1 MTPTDTLLASLD
13 PDPVLR
19 GRQFERFVVTLLRTH
34 PLWASELAEVWPWAA
49 WPGRWGPDC
58 GIDAVAR
65 THDGRTI
72 AIQAKAYA
80 PGHRIT
86 KADLDT
92 FVSESARPG
101 IDGRML
107 VATTDILA
115 PNADRLCT
123 DLVPPVTRVLR
134 SHLDHAL
141 DGWDIPSLV
150 GDHPSGKPPPRP
162 APRPHQ
168 SEAITAV
175 VDGLASSDRGQLLMA
190 CGTGKTLTTLWIA
203 ETLGSECTLVL
214 VPSLGLLSQTLHE
227 WIRAASGPLH
237 TLCVCSDDTVRASD
251 DAPISRASDLGIPAT
266 TDPAVVTRFLAS
278 HGRRVVFST
287 YQSSAVITQAQA
299 DPAVPA
305 FDLVV
310 ADEAHRIAGD
320 AGEAYKAALD
330 PSRIRATRRIFA
342 TATPRIFSPSVRKA
356 AADRGVDVTGM
367 DDDERFGPV
376 LHRLPFGEA
385 ITRDLLT
392 DYRVVIMVIDDAT
405 VAEWVTSRELLRTPE
420 GGTRDARSVAT
431 LVGLL
436 KAIRDYG
443 LHRVISFHGRVAGAQ
458 GFARDLGSSATW
470 VRGDHLPEGTIEAR
484 LVSGAMPAGER
495 RRDLDWLRA
504 AGNGRR
510 GILTNAR
517 CLSEGIDVPSLD
529 GVAFIDPKRSQV
541 DITQAVGRAIRK
553 SPGKE
558 LGTIVLPVF
567 VRPGDDARAM
577 VEASDFRDV
586 WGVIAALRAQDP
598 SLGAELDAIRTRMG
612 REPGYRPATQDLSR
626 IVIDVPMTVGFEVGD
641 AIRTA
646 VVEEGTDTW
655 EFWFGLLEAY
665 VAGNGHC
672 RVPASHVTGDHHRLG
687 IWVNNIRAGRIL
699 LTDLRRSKL
708 EALPGWTWDLFETLW
723 DEGFARLEAY
733 RAGKGDCL
741 VPANHVTGDGYQL
754 GIWVGT
760 QRAKRTTMPAERRGR
775 LETLPGWTWDA
786 IETQWQE
793 GFARLEAYVAD
804 KGDCRVP
811 GNHVTGDDYRLG
823 QWVGVQRTKRTT
835 IPAERRGRLETLPGW
850 TWDARDEQWED
861 GFARLEAYVSDTGD
875 CRVPKDH
882 VTGDGYRLGQWVA
895 VQRTKRTTI
904 PAERKSRLEALNGW
918 TWHAKDTQWEEGF
931 ARLEAYVSDTGDCR
945 VPRSHVTGDGYQ
957 LGQWVNNQRA
967 KRETMTLDRMARID
981 ALPGWTWDP
990 FDSKWEEGFTRL
1002 EAYVTDKG
1010 DCRVRTDHVA
1020 GDGYRLGAWVHQQ
1033 RTKRTTMPADRKI
1046 RIEALPGWA
1055 WDAIET
1061 QWEDGFA
1068 RLEAY
1073 VAGKG
1078 DCRVPRGHVTS
1089 DGSRLGQWVD
1099 VQRRNRTTMSAE
1111 RKSRLEALSGWTWD
1125 ARDTKWDEGFA
1136 QLESYVADKGDCRVP
1151 GNHVTGDDYR
1161 LGGWVAKQRA
1171 TRTTMTAERKSLLE
1185 ALPGWTWDARPTSR
1199 GAVKNA
1205 EDDGGTS

>member
-1 MTPTDTLLASLD
+1 MTPTDTLLAILD

-107 VATTDILA
+107 VATTDLLA

-123 DLVPPVTRVLR
+123 DLDPPVTRVLR

-175 VDGLASSDRGQLLMA
+175 VDGLASSGRGQLLMA

-227 WIRAASGPLH
+227 WTRAASGPLH

-266 TDPAVVTRFLAS
+266 TDPAVVARFLAS

-305 FDLVV
+305 FDLAV

-320 AGEAYKAALD
+320 AGDAYKAVLD

-356 AADRGVDVTGM
+356 AADRGVEVTGM

-436 KAIRDYG
+436 KAIRDYD

-458 GFARDLGSSATW
+458 GFAHDLGSSARW

-558 LGTIVLPVF
+558 LGTIVLSVF

-598 SLGAELDAIRTRMG
+598 SLGADLDAIRTRMG

-641 AIRTA
+641 AVRTA
-646 VVEEGTDTW
+646 VVERGTDTW

-672 RVPASHVTGDHHRLG
+672 LVPAKHVTSDGSRLGSWVVNQRSRRSIISAERVTELEALPGWMWEVREGEWSEWFARLEAYVVAFGDSRVPGSHVNGDGYPLGNWVVGQRQNRETMSPDRRNRLQALSGWTWDTRETQWENGFTQLSAYVSENGNSRVPADHITADGYRLG
-687 IWVNNIRAGRIL
+687 PWVVNQRS
-699 LTDLRRSKL
+699 RRDTMPDDRKRRL
-708 EALPGWTWDLFETLW
+708 EALPGWTWD
-723 DEGFARLEAY
+723 
-733 RAGKGDCL
+733 
-741 VPANHVTGDGYQL
+741 
-754 GIWVGT
+754 T
-760 QRAKRTTMPAERRGR
+760 QE
-775 LETLPGWTWDA
+775 
-786 IETQWQE
+786 
-793 GFARLEAYVAD
+793 
-804 KGDCRVP
+804 
-811 GNHVTGDDYRLG
+811 
-823 QWVGVQRTKRTT
+823 
-835 IPAERRGRLETLPGW
+835 
-850 TWDARDEQWED
+850 
-861 GFARLEAYVSDTGD
+861 
-875 CRVPKDH
+875 
-882 VTGDGYRLGQWVA
+882 
-895 VQRTKRTTI
+895 
-904 PAERKSRLEALNGW
+904 
-918 TWHAKDTQWEEGF
+918 TQWEEGF
-931 ARLEAYVSDTGDCR
+931 ARLEAYLSDKGDCL
-945 VPRSHVTGDGYQ
+945 VPANHLTGDGFR
-957 LGQWVNNQRA
+957 LGQWVQVQRTRRLA
-967 KRETMTLDRMARID
+967 IVGVRRERLER
-981 ALPGWTWDP
+981 LPGWSWERQRDRWDHG
-990 FDSKWEEGFTRL
+990 FERLVEFVHSEGHCVVPV
-1002 EAYVTDKG
+1002 EHQ
-1010 DCRVRTDHVA
+1010 CP
-1020 GDGYRLGAWVHQQ
+1020 DGYRLGHWVRKQ
-1033 RTKRTTMPADRKI
+1033 RSNTEGLTDDR
-1046 RIEALPGWA
+1046 L
-1055 WDAIET
+1055 
-1061 QWEDGFA
+1061 A
-1068 RLEAY
+1068 RLEAI
-1073 VAGKG
+1073 AGWIWDVKTHQWSRAYELLRSYALQFG
-1078 DCRVPRGHVTS
+1078 DARVPQDFRSADGFGLGLWVSHNRSRSAPHFPTTRPGCLRRLRVGPGTFSRRHGRRPIEFSWNTHLSMEIASSKQDSGHQMV
-1089 DGSRLGQWVD
+1089 SR
-1099 VQRRNRTTMSAE
+1099 
-1111 RKSRLEALSGWTWD
+1111 WD
-1125 ARDTKWDEGFA
+1125 HG
-1136 QLESYVADKGDCRVP
+1136 
-1151 GNHVTGDDYR
+1151 
-1161 LGGWVAKQRA
+1161 
-1171 TRTTMTAERKSLLE
+1171 
-1185 ALPGWTWDARPTSR
+1185 
-1199 GAVKNA
+1199 
-1205 EDDGGTS
+1205 

>member
-1 MTPTDTLLASLD
+1 MTATDTLLASLD

-34 PLWASELAEVWPWAA
+34 PLWASELADVWPWAN

-107 VATTDILA
+107 VATTDLLA
-115 PNADRLCT
+115 TNADRLCT
-123 DLVPPVTRVLR
+123 GLVPPVTRVLR

-150 GDHPSGKPPPRP
+150 GDHPLGKPPPRP

-227 WIRAASGPLH
+227 WTRAASGTLH

-266 TDPAVVTRFLAS
+266 TDPAVVARFLAS

-287 YQSSAVITQAQA
+287 YQSSAVITQAQS

-320 AGEAYKAALD
+320 AGEAYKAVLD

-356 AADRGVDVTGM
+356 AADRGVEVTGM

-436 KAIRDYG
+436 KAIRDYD

-458 GFARDLGSSATW
+458 GFAHDLGSSATW

-626 IVIDVPMTVGFEVGD
+626 IVIDVPLSVGFEVGD
-641 AIRTA
+641 AVRTA
-646 VVEEGTDTW
+646 VVERGTDTW

-665 VAGNGHC
+665 VAGRGDC
-672 RVPASHVTGDHHRLG
+672 RVPTDHVTGDGSKLG
-687 IWVNNIRAGRIL
+687 QWVNSQRS
-699 LTDLRRSKL
+699 RRTTMPANRKSRL
-708 EALPGWTWDLFETLW
+708 EALPGWTWGSQETQW
-723 DEGFARLEAY
+723 EEWVARLEAY
-733 RAGKGDCL
+733 VADMGDCR
-741 VPANHVTGDGYQL
+741 VPQDHVTGDGYQL
-754 GIWVGT
+754 GTWVNSQRQTRTTMPTDRKSRLEALPGWTWGAKET
-760 QRAKRTTMPAERRGR
+760 QWEEGFARLEAYVAGKGGCRVPNDHLTSDGYRLGSWVAQQRTMRTTMPADRKRR
-775 LETLPGWTWDA
+775 LEALPGWTWDA
-786 IETQWQE
+786 IETQWEEGFARLEAYVAGKGDCLVPANLMTGDGYRLGGWVSRQRTMRTAMTAERKSRLEALPGWTWDLLETQWEE

-811 GNHVTGDDYRLG
+811 
-823 QWVGVQRTKRTT
+823 
-835 IPAERRGRLETLPGW
+835 
-850 TWDARDEQWED
+850 
-861 GFARLEAYVSDTGD
+861 S
-875 CRVPKDH
+875 DH
-882 VTGDGYRLGQWVA
+882 VTRDGYRLGGWVNK
-895 VQRTKRTTI
+895 QRTTRTTM
-904 PAERKSRLEALNGW
+904 PAERKSR
-918 TWHAKDTQWEEGF
+918 
-931 ARLEAYVSDTGDCR
+931 
-945 VPRSHVTGDGYQ
+945 
-957 LGQWVNNQRA
+957 
-967 KRETMTLDRMARID
+967 
-981 ALPGWTWDP
+981 
-990 FDSKWEEGFTRL
+990 
-1002 EAYVTDKG
+1002 
-1010 DCRVRTDHVA
+1010 
-1020 GDGYRLGAWVHQQ
+1020 
-1033 RTKRTTMPADRKI
+1033 
-1046 RIEALPGWA
+1046 
-1055 WDAIET
+1055 
-1061 QWEDGFA
+1061 
-1068 RLEAY
+1068 
-1073 VAGKG
+1073 
-1078 DCRVPRGHVTS
+1078 
-1089 DGSRLGQWVD
+1089 
-1099 VQRRNRTTMSAE
+1099 
-1111 RKSRLEALSGWTWD
+1111 
-1125 ARDTKWDEGFA
+1125 
-1136 QLESYVADKGDCRVP
+1136 
-1151 GNHVTGDDYR
+1151 
-1161 LGGWVAKQRA
+1161 
-1171 TRTTMTAERKSLLE
+1171 LE

>member
-1 MTPTDTLLASLD
+1 MTPTDTLLATLD

-34 PLWASELAEVWPWAA
+34 PLWSSELAEVWPWAT

-72 AIQAKAYA
+72 AIQAKAYV

-107 VATTDILA
+107 VATTDLLA

-123 DLVPPVTRVLR
+123 DLDPPVTRVLR

-150 GDHPSGKPPPRP
+150 GDHPSGTPPPRP

-227 WIRAASGPLH
+227 WTRAASGTLH

-266 TDPAVVTRFLAS
+266 TDPAVVARFLAS

-320 AGEAYKAALD
+320 AGDAYKAVLD

-356 AADRGVDVTGM
+356 AADRGVEVTGM

-385 ITRDLLT
+385 ISRDLLT

-436 KAIRDYG
+436 KAIRDYD

-458 GFARDLGSSATW
+458 GFAHDLGISATW

-558 LGTIVLPVF
+558 IGTIVLPVF

-626 IVIDVPMTVGFEVGD
+626 RIVIDVPLLVGFEVGD

-646 VVEEGTDTW
+646 VVEQGTDTW
-655 EFWFGLLEAY
+655 DFWFGLLEAY
-665 VAGNGHC
+665 VADRGDC
-672 RVPASHVTGDHHRLG
+672 RVRKDHLTADRHRLG
-687 IWVNNIRAGRIL
+687 IWVNNIRAGRIFL
-699 LTDLRRSKL
+699 NDLRRRKL
-708 EALPGWTWDLFETLW
+708 EAIPGWTWNARESKW
-723 DEGFARLEAY
+723 EEGFGHLEAY
-733 RAGKGDCL
+733 VASNRHSR
-741 VPANHVTGDGYQL
+741 VPDGHETVEGYRLGGWVAN
-754 GIWVGT
+754 
-760 QRAKRTTMPAERRGR
+760 QRAKGDTMPAERRGR

-786 IETQWQE
+786 HDEQWEE

-823 QWVGVQRTKRTT
+823 QWVVNKR
-835 IPAERRGRLETLPGW
+835 ARRASLSADRRNRLEALPGWTWDTQETQWEEGFTRLETYVADKGDCLVPANHVTGDDYRLGAWVGNRRTTRSTMTADRKARLEALPGW
-850 TWDARDEQWED
+850 TWDARDAQWEEALAWIEAYVAD
-861 GFARLEAYVSDTGD
+861 KGHCRVPANHMTGDGYRLGQWVTVQRTTRTTMPAERKGRLEALPGWTWDAIETQWEEGFARLEAYVADKGD
-875 CRVPKDH
+875 CRVPQSD

-895 VQRTKRTTI
+895 VQRTKRTTM
-904 PAERKSRLEALNGW
+904 PAERRGRLE
-918 TWHAKDTQWEEGF
+918 T
-931 ARLEAYVSDTGDCR
+931 
-945 VPRSHVTGDGYQ
+945 
-957 LGQWVNNQRA
+957 
-967 KRETMTLDRMARID
+967 
-981 ALPGWTWDP
+981 
-990 FDSKWEEGFTRL
+990 
-1002 EAYVTDKG
+1002 
-1010 DCRVRTDHVA
+1010 
-1020 GDGYRLGAWVHQQ
+1020 
-1033 RTKRTTMPADRKI
+1033 
-1046 RIEALPGWA
+1046 
-1055 WDAIET
+1055 
-1061 QWEDGFA
+1061 
-1068 RLEAY
+1068 
-1073 VAGKG
+1073 
-1078 DCRVPRGHVTS
+1078 
-1089 DGSRLGQWVD
+1089 
-1099 VQRRNRTTMSAE
+1099 
-1111 RKSRLEALSGWTWD
+1111 
-1125 ARDTKWDEGFA
+1125 
-1136 QLESYVADKGDCRVP
+1136 
-1151 GNHVTGDDYR
+1151 
-1161 LGGWVAKQRA
+1161 
-1171 TRTTMTAERKSLLE
+1171 
-1185 ALPGWTWDARPTSR
+1185 LPGWTWDARPAPR

>member
-1 MTPTDTLLASLD
+1 MTPTDTLLAILD

-34 PLWASELAEVWPWAA
+34 PLWASELADVWPWAA

-107 VATTDILA
+107 VATTDLLA
-115 PNADRLCT
+115 TNADRLCA
-123 DLVPPVTRVLR
+123 DLDPPVTRVLK

-141 DGWDIPSLV
+141 DGWDLPSLL
-150 GDHPSGKPPPRP
+150 GDHPSGMPPARP

-175 VDGLASSDRGQLLMA
+175 VDGLASTDRGQLLMA

-203 ETLGSECTLVL
+203 ETLGSGCTLVL
-214 VPSLGLLSQTLHE
+214 VPSLGLLSQTLHA
-227 WIRAASGPLH
+227 WTRAASGPLH

-278 HGRRVVFST
+278 RGRRVVFAT
-287 YQSSAVITQAQA
+287 YQSSAVITQAQS

-305 FDLVV
+305 FDLAV

-320 AGEAYKAALD
+320 AGEAYKAVLD

-356 AADRGVDVTGM
+356 AADRGVEVTGM
-367 DDDERFGPV
+367 DDDARFGPV

-385 ITRDLLT
+385 ISRDLLT

-405 VAEWVTSRELLRTPE
+405 VAEWVTGRELLRTPE

-458 GFARDLGSSATW
+458 GFAHDLGSAATW

-598 SLGAELDAIRTRMG
+598 GLGAELDAIRTRMG

-626 IVIDVPMTVGFEVGD
+626 IVIDVPLTVGFEVGD

-646 VVEEGTDTW
+646 VVERGTDTW
-655 EFWFGLLEAY
+655 EFWFGLLGAY
-665 VAGNGHC
+665 VAEMGHC
-672 RVPASHVTGDHHRLG
+672 RVPADLVTMDGYRLG
-687 IWVNNIRAGRIL
+687 SWVVNIRAGNIL

-708 EALPGWTWDLFETLW
+708 EALPGWTWDALDSQWE
-723 DEGFARLEAY
+723 EGFRQLEAY

-741 VPANHVTGDGYQL
+741 VPANHVTGDAYQL
-754 GIWVGT
+754 GIWVGG
-760 QRAKRTTMPAERRGR
+760 QRSKRDTM
-775 LETLPGWTWDA
+775 
-786 IETQWQE
+786 
-793 GFARLEAYVAD
+793 
-804 KGDCRVP
+804 
-811 GNHVTGDDYRLG
+811 
-823 QWVGVQRTKRTT
+823 
-835 IPAERRGRLETLPGW
+835 
-850 TWDARDEQWED
+850 
-861 GFARLEAYVSDTGD
+861 
-875 CRVPKDH
+875 
-882 VTGDGYRLGQWVA
+882 
-895 VQRTKRTTI
+895 
-904 PAERKSRLEALNGW
+904 PAERKSRLE
-918 TWHAKDTQWEEGF
+918 
-931 ARLEAYVSDTGDCR
+931 
-945 VPRSHVTGDGYQ
+945 
-957 LGQWVNNQRA
+957 
-967 KRETMTLDRMARID
+967 
-981 ALPGWTWDP
+981 
-990 FDSKWEEGFTRL
+990 
-1002 EAYVTDKG
+1002 
-1010 DCRVRTDHVA
+1010 
-1020 GDGYRLGAWVHQQ
+1020 
-1033 RTKRTTMPADRKI
+1033 
-1046 RIEALPGWA
+1046 
-1055 WDAIET
+1055 
-1061 QWEDGFA
+1061 
-1068 RLEAY
+1068 
-1073 VAGKG
+1073 
-1078 DCRVPRGHVTS
+1078 
-1089 DGSRLGQWVD
+1089 
-1099 VQRRNRTTMSAE
+1099 
-1111 RKSRLEALSGWTWD
+1111 
-1125 ARDTKWDEGFA
+1125 
-1136 QLESYVADKGDCRVP
+1136 
-1151 GNHVTGDDYR
+1151 
-1161 LGGWVAKQRA
+1161 
-1171 TRTTMTAERKSLLE
+1171 
-1185 ALPGWTWDARPTSR
+1185 
-1199 GAVKNA
+1199 
-1205 EDDGGTS
+1205 